1 MLLTKNPLPLVV
13 GEVRVLFFRFIELRL
28 DLKRKEIVK
37 TKENKVPT
45 RSFYAYY
52 VMNNGHAAYRNV
64 MFNSTPSGIRSDTI
78 EPQSYKQFSFLGR
91 FGLLGRM
98 ENF

>member
-64 MFNSTPSGIRSDTI
+64 MFNSTKPTQI
-78 EPQSYKQFSFLGR
+78 Y
-91 FGLLGRM
+91 
-98 ENF
+98 

>member
-37 TKENKVPT
+37 TKANKIHT
-45 RSFYAYY
+45 FSIILC
-52 VMNNGHAAYRNV
+52 MDNGHAGHRNV
-64 MFNSTPSGIRSDTI
+64 MFNSTKPTQN
-78 EPQSYKQFSFLGR
+78 ELVLHLFSLI
-91 FGLLGRM
+91 LKID
-98 ENF
+98 

>member
-37 TKENKVPT
+37 TKENKI
-45 RSFYAYY
+45 
-52 VMNNGHAAYRNV
+52 
-64 MFNSTPSGIRSDTI
+64 PS
-78 EPQSYKQFSFLGR
+78 
-91 FGLLGRM
+91 LLDHSM
-98 ENF
+98 HIM

>member
-37 TKENKVPT
+37 TKENKIPP

-52 VMNNGHAAYRNV
+52 VMDNGHAGHRNV
-64 MFNSTPSGIRSDTI
+64 MFNSTKPTQRS
-78 EPQSYKQFSFLGR
+78 
-91 FGLLGRM
+91 
-98 ENF
+98 

>member
-37 TKENKVPT
+37 KKENKICHTVQKLIVISNKLPRT
-45 RSFYAYY
+45 FDSILFSYVINAY
-52 VMNNGHAAYRNV
+52 
-64 MFNSTPSGIRSDTI
+64 
-78 EPQSYKQFSFLGR
+78 
-91 FGLLGRM
+91 
-98 ENF
+98 